1 MRLFGVVVAALGTV
15 YLGASSSAPAGAGGR
30 IVSPQSTERVIRVL
44 ISSNARVRGI
54 AAPEGFVL
62 MDASGGVAARG
73 RPNEAWRVEHDGRR
87 VRAVRPDGVPTV
99 WMDAPMRARAAG
111 NGLLSVGGKPYRGDM
126 LFSGGDSGVVT
137 INALAID
144 DYLRGVVPLEIG
156 DVSPSEA
163 AAAEAQAV
171 AARSYAFIH
180 LDPSRAY
187 DVTGGT
193 LDQLYGGAAAE
204 TAVSSRAVDDTHG
217 LVLEYAGR
225 VVNAPYHAVC
235 GGSTAAASEV
245 WRSNDEPYLQSV
257 SDRIPGTNR
266 YYCDLSPRFKWTRT
280 LDGPTLDAA
289 LARYLASYAS
299 VPGRAPGRARAVTI
313 GSHTPS
319 GRVGTLTITT
329 DRGNFVLRGND
340 IRYVLRAPGGEMLNS
355 TYFSVETMLGADGS
369 VAQLTLRG
377 MGYGH
382 GVGMCQW
389 GAIGRARAG
398 QDFRTI
404 LRAYYPG
411 TSIGRAE

>member
-1 MRLFGVVVAALGTV
+1 MKVYGIVGLALGAACVNTV
-15 YLGASSSAPAGAGGR
+15 PTGRRQAAGQLDARQPTGR
-30 IVSPQSTERVIRVL
+30 EIRVL
-44 ISSNARVRGI
+44 LSSNARVRGI
-54 AAPEGFVL
+54 AAPDGFIVSN
-62 MDASGGVAARG
+62 DAGSLIARG
-73 RPNEAWRVEHDGRR
+73 RAGDAWRVEHDGRR

-99 WMDAPMRARAAG
+99 WVSGSIRAHASG
-111 NGLLSVGGKPYRGDM
+111 NGLLSVGGKPYRGDIV
-126 LFSGGDSGVVT
+126 FSGGDSGVVT
-137 INALAID
+137 INVLPID

-163 AAAEAQAV
+163 AAAQAQAV

-187 DVTGGT
+187 DLTGGT

-204 TAVSSRAVDDTHG
+204 TELASRAVDETHG

-225 VVNAPYHAVC
+225 IVNAPYHAVC

-266 YYCDLSPRFKWTRT
+266 YYCDLSPRFRWTRT

-289 LARYLASYAS
+289 LAKYLASYAA
-299 VPGRAPGRARAVTI
+299 VPGRVPGRARAVTI

-329 DRGNFVLRGND
+329 DRGNFLLRGND
-340 IRYVLRAPGGEMLNS
+340 IRYVLRAPGGEILNS
-355 TYFSVETMLGADGS
+355 TYFSVETTLEMDGS
-369 VAQLTLRG
+369 VAQLTLHG

-398 QDFRTI
+398 QDYRTI

-411 TSIGRAE
+411 TNVGRAE

>member
-1 MRLFGVVVAALGTV
+1 MKGFGVVVLALGAACV
-15 YLGASSSAPAGAGGR
+15 GAAPAARRQAGGD
-30 IVSPQSTERVIRVL
+30 VAAPQPGDRLIRVL
-44 ISSNARVRGI
+44 ISANGPARGI

-62 MDASGGVAARG
+62 TDASGAVVARG
-73 RPNEAWRVEHDGRR
+73 RAEEAWRVEHDGRR
-87 VRAVRPDGVPTV
+87 VRAVRPDGMPTV
-99 WMDAPMRARAAG
+99 WMAGAIRARAEG
-111 NGLLSVGGKPYRGDM
+111 SGLLSVGGKPYRGDI
-126 LFSGGDSGVVT
+126 LFAGGDSGVVT
-137 INALAID
+137 IDVLPID

-156 DVSPSEA
+156 DLSPAEA
-163 AAAEAQAV
+163 AAVEAQAV
-171 AARSYAFIH
+171 AARSYAYIH
-180 LDPSRAY
+180 LDPSRTY

-193 LDQLYGGAAAE
+193 QDQLYGGAAAE
-204 TAVSSRAVDDTHG
+204 TAVSSRAVDDTRG

-225 VVNAPYHAVC
+225 IVNAPYHAVC
-235 GGSTAAASEV
+235 GGTTAAASEV

-280 LDGPTLDAA
+280 LDGATLDAA
-289 LARYLASYAS
+289 LAKYLASYAA
-299 VPGRAPGRARAVTI
+299 VPGGVAGTARAVTI

-340 IRYVLRAPGGEMLNS
+340 VRYVLRAPGGEILNS
-355 TYFSVETMLGADGS
+355 TYFSVETTLGADGS